1 MRFLMIL
8 LVVMPVLAEP
18 VPHAVLT
25 ADLSLI
31 SHYEDI
37 DAGLVA
43 QYRADPSKSAKVERH
58 RLLVV
63 PPQPAHTLQQV
74 VEVAGTNI
82 NDGGFT
88 VNSTTATRVWTV
100 RNLNPQ
106 EIASVN
112 AATAS
117 EVSSDLSRHMRTDH
131 WEEGFLRLNKLQSEA
146 LYYLFT
152 LVARGGFHTNLTVP
166 ERTRANT
173 VSNELMDI
181 YKLWQTGRTNYYFTL
196 TNAVVVPQPTN
207 YPPLVVEE

>member
-1 MRFLMIL
+1 MRFFLIFLMAL
-8 LVVMPVLAEP
+8 PVVAE
-18 VPHAVLT
+18 PHAVLT
-25 ADLSLI
+25 ADLQLI
-31 SHYEDI
+31 SYYEEI
-37 DAGLVA
+37 DAGLVN
-43 QYRADPSKSAKVERH
+43 QYRADPSKAAKVERH

-74 VEVAGTNI
+74 VDVAGTNI

-88 VNSTTATRVWTV
+88 VDSTTATRVWVV

-112 AATAS
+112 ASTAG

-196 TNAVVVPQPTN
+196 TNTVVVPVPTN
-207 YPPLVVEE
+207 YPPLVVDE